1 MKHTLITPQMVSKIV
16 RRCAPRATAED
27 KLWAAVVCKACEDVQ
42 RKHVS
47 INSAVFIQT
56 QRFVEVCEL
65 AGLDAQFVRDLLK
78 RIGTRVET

>member
-1 MKHTLITPQMVSKIV
+1 MKHTLITPGMVSKIV
-16 RRCAPRATAED
+16 KRCAPRSSEES
-27 KLWAAVVCKACEDVQ
+27 KLWCAVVCKACEDVQ

-47 INSAVFIQT
+47 VNSAVFIQT